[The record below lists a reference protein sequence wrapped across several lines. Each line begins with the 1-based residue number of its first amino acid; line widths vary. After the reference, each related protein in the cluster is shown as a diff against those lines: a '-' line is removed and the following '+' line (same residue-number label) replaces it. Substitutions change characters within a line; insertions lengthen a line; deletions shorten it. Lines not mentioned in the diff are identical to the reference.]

1 MKFQLISTLFV
12 FTALTLGTV
21 SASAHVVVKPALST
35 PSAYETF
42 NISVPN
48 EKEQPVTKLKLI
60 IPTGLLNPRPTQKVG
75 WNINLVKDE
84 KGDVKEI
91 EWSGGQIAKDLRD
104 DFTFSAK
111 TPATE
116 VSLPWKAYQTFS
128 DGSETAWIE
137 EPKNT
142 SDPKYNPA
150 TPYSV
155 TKIEVKKEVKETKPE
170 TTTKDE
176 NNLPLVISIIALL
189 ISIGTGF
196 IKLRKS

>member
-116 VSLPWKAYQTFS
+116 VSLPWKAYQTFG

-137 EPKNT
+137 EPKNA
-142 SDPKYNPA
+142 SDPKFNPSN
-150 TPYSV
+150 PYSV

-170 TTTKDE
+170 TITKDE
-176 NNLPLVISIIALL
+176 NNLPLYISLVALL